1 MKSPQSALILSASAL
16 VLSLVAIGLQ
26 FSPLHKRADDHTAP
40 ATTEAPQ
47 VEGARTVRAETP
59 EVKPT
64 VDATGSTAERLLEEQ
79 ARRIEG
85 LERQLAQITR
95 VMRSSGL
102 DVAAPMLSGPPG
114 SEPLLTTL
122 GEQYATRARF
132 EESRQRLS
140 ERAAQM
146 RQRDLET
153 YGQSDFQ
160 RLTELSQQARPQRG
174 NETPTERAAR
184 EAALNNLMTNYPESW
199 ATSVAIAE
207 QALDAAMNRNPQNVE
222 MYYESLVGTSPYNEV
237 VTEQG
242 IDAIPTLQTYL
253 ARQYIQEGRTAEATA
268 VIEALSAQ
276 SDRLIIEPNEMGEPT
291 TQSVG
296 EIVNDL
302 RQRLS
307 TGQTD
312 SSQ

>member
-26 FSPLHKRADDHTAP
+26 VLPLHKQADDRARPTQESP
-40 ATTEAPQ
+40 L
-47 VEGARTVRAETP
+47 EGARTVRPETP
-59 EVKPT
+59 EAAPT
-64 VDATGSTAERLLEEQ
+64 VVDTGSTTERLLDEQ
-79 ARRIEG
+79 ARRIED

-95 VMRSSGL
+95 VMRASGL
-102 DVAAPMLSGPPG
+102 DAAAPLLSGPPG
-114 SEPLLTTL
+114 SAPLLTTL

-153 YGQSDFQ
+153 YGQGDFQ
-160 RLTELSQQARPQRG
+160 RMTELSQKARPRRG
-174 NETPTERAAR
+174 NETQAERAER
-184 EAALNNLMTNYPESW
+184 EAALGSLMTQYPESW
-199 ATSVAIAE
+199 ATSVAVAE
-207 QALDAAMNRNPQNVE
+207 QALDAARNRNTQSVE

-253 ARQYIQEGRTAEATA
+253 ARQYIEEGRNAEASA
-268 VIEALSAQ
+268 ILDALSTQ

-296 EIVNDL
+296 EIVDDL
-302 RQRLS
+302 RQRLP
-307 TGQTD
+307 TEP
-312 SSQ
+312 

>member
-1 MKSPQSALILSASAL
+1 
-16 VLSLVAIGLQ
+16 
-26 FSPLHKRADDHTAP
+26 
-40 ATTEAPQ
+40 
-47 VEGARTVRAETP
+47 
-59 EVKPT
+59 
-64 VDATGSTAERLLEEQ
+64 
-79 ARRIEG
+79 
-85 LERQLAQITR
+85 
-95 VMRSSGL
+95 
-102 DVAAPMLSGPPG
+102 
-114 SEPLLTTL
+114 
-122 GEQYATRARF
+122 
-132 EESRQRLS
+132 
-140 ERAAQM
+140 
-146 RQRDLET
+146 
-153 YGQSDFQ
+153 
-160 RLTELSQQARPQRG
+160 
-174 NETPTERAAR
+174 
-184 EAALNNLMTNYPESW
+184 
-199 ATSVAIAE
+199 
-207 QALDAAMNRNPQNVE
+207 
-222 MYYESLVGTSPYNEV
+222 MYYESLVGTSPYAEV

>member
-26 FSPLHKRADDHTAP
+26 FSPLHKRMGDHAAS
-40 ATTEAPQ
+40 ATVQEPP
-47 VEGARTVRAETP
+47 VEGARTVRKETP
-59 EVKPT
+59 ETTPAIAANSE
-64 VDATGSTAERLLEEQ
+64 ATERLLDEQ

-95 VMRSSGL
+95 VMRASGL
-102 DVAAPMLSGPPG
+102 DTAAPLLSGPPG

-160 RLTELSQQARPQRG
+160 RLTELSQQARPRRG
-174 NETPTERAAR
+174 NETQAERSER
-184 EAALNNLMTNYPESW
+184 EAALNSLMTNYPESW
-199 ATSVAIAE
+199 ATSVAVAE
-207 QALDAAMNRNPQNVE
+207 QALDAAMNRNTQSAE
-222 MYYESLVGTSPYNEV
+222 MYYESLISTSPYAEV

-253 ARQYIQEGRTAEATA
+253 ARQYIQEGRTAEASA
-268 VIEALSAQ
+268 ILDALSAQ
-276 SDRLIIEPNEMGEPT
+276 PDRLIIEPNAMGEPT
-291 TQSVG
+291 TQPVS

-302 RQRLS
+302 RQSL
-307 TGQTD
+307 TPGP
-312 SSQ
+312 